1 MSKKIT
7 YRRIVTF
14 KREKVKKV
22 EKRGVPCTSIS
33 FPTDEE
39 LRIMIKKTYIWS
51 NGRLAISLHKICGG
65 SAIETSFIALALLY
79 LCKKRRIT
87 QTALHAP
94 EKGYGRDTNNLHIMK
109 KQDFDFIVR
118 AYGRTELAQMYSPE
132 LLPESAYR
140 RLRRWIAYN
149 PQLRSRFMKDGR
161 MEKRRVFTPAEVR
174 MIVDCLGEP

>member
-1 MSKKIT
+1 M
-7 YRRIVTF
+7 
-14 KREKVKKV
+14 
-22 EKRGVPCTSIS
+22 
-33 FPTDEE
+33 
-39 LRIMIKKTYIWS
+39 
-51 NGRLAISLHKICGG
+51 A
-65 SAIETSFIALALLY
+65 ALLY
-79 LCKKRRIT
+79 LCIRYAAARQLKQASLHSPCYIFAKRRIT
-87 QTALHAP
+87 RTALHAP

-174 MIVDCLGEP
+174 MIIDCLGEP